1 MIYRG
6 IRRYARLLVTCWY
19 RVDIAGDATEVD
31 GPLIVVG
38 NHTNGLVDVAFL
50 VASSSRPLR
59 FLAKFSLF
67 KTPGVSLL
75 ARGVR
80 AIPVYRKK
88 DNVPTEW
95 NASAF
100 QAVHHALGQG
110 EAISIFPEGE
120 SGTSARIR
128 GPLKTGTARMALG
141 AQGAHKEVR
150 LRIVPVHLSYSERD
164 RYRSR
169 AALVVGEPLFL
180 DPGDVAKGPED
191 RDAVARLTERI
202 EACLREVA
210 FEVENERDDPTL
222 ATARR
227 LLPLAS
233 VDDLTRLRRIS
244 QGINH
249 LRGQDPS
256 AADALGAR
264 AHELKDLPSPPALHS
279 PPATGLARTVQ
290 LLALA
295 IFAVPIGL
303 ARLLARLAPADK
315 FVTVTMLVLLPLV
328 ALWLST
334 LTALAAATLGWNAG
348 AATLFGGAL
357 LLVALPRATDRA
369 RGAHDVRKGDGERV
383 SRFLADLDGLPTEPS
398 RPG

>member
-50 VASSSRPLR
+50 VSSSSRPLR
-59 FLAKFSLF
+59 FLAKYSLF

-100 QAVHHALGQG
+100 QAVHDALGQC

-120 SGTSARIR
+120 SVTSARIR
-128 GPLKTGTARMALG
+128 GPLKTGAARMALG
-141 AQGAHKEVR
+141 AQSAHPEYR
-150 LRIVPVHLSYSERD
+150 LRIVPVHLSYSERN
-164 RYRSR
+164 RFRSR
-169 AALVVGEPLFL
+169 AALVVGEPLLL
-180 DPGDVAKGPED
+180 DPEDVAKGPLD

-202 EACLREVA
+202 EACLRNVA
-210 FEVENERDDPTL
+210 FEVEHECDDTTL

-233 VDDLTRLRRIS
+233 VNDVTRLRRVA

-249 LRGQDPS
+249 LRSTDPA

-264 AHELKDLPSPPALHS
+264 AYELRGHSSPKVLSPP
-279 PPATGLARTVQ
+279 PIPGLARAVYSM
-290 LLALA
+290 ALGA
-295 IFAVPIGL
+295 FAVPISL
-303 ARLLARLAPADK
+303 ARLCARLAPADK

-334 LTALAAATLGWNAG
+334 LTAIAAATLGWYAG
-348 AATLFGGAL
+348 AATVFGGAM
-357 LLVALPRATDRA
+357 LLVALPRATDCVRL
-369 RGAHDVRKGDGERV
+369 AHDSEKDDAKRV
-383 SRFLADLDGLPTEPS
+383 SRFLADLDDLPQEPI